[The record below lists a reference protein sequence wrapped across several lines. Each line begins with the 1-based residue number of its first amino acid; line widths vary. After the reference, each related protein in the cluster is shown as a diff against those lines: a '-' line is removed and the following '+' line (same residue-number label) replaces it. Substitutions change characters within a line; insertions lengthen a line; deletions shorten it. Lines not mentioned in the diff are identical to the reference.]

1 MSSATFLHG
10 STLRH
15 VLVMTGTA
23 SAGLLAM
30 FSVDVADMYFIT
42 LLDDQRLVAA
52 VGYAGTLLYFLL
64 SLGIGL
70 QIALGALVA
79 RAVGGDDRDAAG
91 QYCTSALIVN
101 AVVAAL
107 MAALAWVWLP
117 ELLSLLGA
125 DGATLDFALSYAY
138 IQLPAVPL
146 LILGMSLASGLR
158 AVGDA
163 RRSMMGTIYAALANA
178 ALDPLFIFG
187 FGWGIEGAAWAS
199 VVARIVVFA
208 YAGRCLFHVHRLPRP
223 VSFATLRGSIPAIAV
238 IALPAVL
245 TNLATPLGGSLVLR
259 IMSQFGDGAVAA
271 IAVMA
276 RLAPLAFAAVFAVSG
291 AIGPIVAQ
299 NAGASRYDRVR
310 RALLDAAL
318 FIFAYV
324 AVVWLILWLC
334 VDLVIAGF
342 TAGDS
347 AAGLVRFYINFLVGL
362 FAFNGLLF
370 IANASFNNLGKAYL
384 ATLFNYAKVLLGI
397 VPAAYLGAQLLG
409 ARGVMLGEAVA
420 MAVFGVLGLGTALL
434 FIDRLAR
441 DYPPLRQEPVSA
453 G

>member
-1 MSSATFLHG
+1 
-10 STLRH
+10 
-15 VLVMTGTA
+15 
-23 SAGLLAM
+23 
-30 FSVDVADMYFIT
+30 
-42 LLDDQRLVAA
+42 
-52 VGYAGTLLYFLL
+52 
-64 SLGIGL
+64 
-70 QIALGALVA
+70 
-79 RAVGGDDRDAAG
+79 
-91 QYCTSALIVN
+91 
-101 AVVAAL
+101 
-107 MAALAWVWLP
+107 
-117 ELLSLLGA
+117 
-125 DGATLDFALSYAY
+125 
-138 IQLPAVPL
+138 
-146 LILGMSLASGLR
+146 
-158 AVGDA
+158 
-163 RRSMMGTIYAALANA
+163 
-178 ALDPLFIFG
+178 
-187 FGWGIEGAAWAS
+187 
-199 VVARIVVFA
+199 
-208 YAGRCLFHVHRLPRP
+208 
-223 VSFATLRGSIPAIAV
+223 
-238 IALPAVL
+238 
-245 TNLATPLGGSLVLR
+245 
-259 IMSQFGDGAVAA
+259 
-271 IAVMA
+271 
-276 RLAPLAFAAVFAVSG
+276 VFAVSG

-453 G
+453 V